1 MTAWSRSH
9 FSNTNGPVPV
19 GCSVAYA
26 EKRGSVSVPWVSS
39 ALYSFSAVG
48 LCIENAGSVMAW
60 TKAANGLVSL
70 TVASV
75 ALPAVQLS

>member
-1 MTAWSRSH
+1 M
-9 FSNTNGPVPV
+9 

-26 EKRGSVSVPWVSS
+26 ENRGSSSVPWVSS

-48 LCIENAGSVMAW
+48 LCIENAGRVIAW

-75 ALPAVQLS
+75 GLPAAQLS